1 MPTRNV
7 SLTKELDQFVSS
19 RVEGGLY
26 ANASEVMRTA
36 LRLLEKEEREYEEKL
51 AALRAA
57 IDEGL
62 ASGVAEEGVF
72 ERLDAYI
79 DELAAEETAQQG
91 HGGRL
96 PAYSL
101 ARLAESDLK
110 SIVRYTVKTWGKAQT
125 KRILA
130 RPSESAFNIW
140 QRTLLLGRSCDS
152 IHPGLR
158 PV

>member
-7 SLTKELDQFVSS
+7 SLTKELDQFIIAK
-19 RVEGGLY
+19 VEAGLY

-62 ASGVAEEGVF
+62 ASGVAEPGVF

-79 DELAAEETAQQG
+79 EELAAGEEECRHIA
-91 HGGRL
+91 
-96 PAYSL
+96 
-101 ARLAESDLK
+101 
-110 SIVRYTVKTWGKAQT
+110 
-125 KRILA
+125 
-130 RPSESAFNIW
+130 
-140 QRTLLLGRSCDS
+140 
-152 IHPGLR
+152 
-158 PV
+158 

>member
-7 SLTKELDQFVSS
+7 SLTKELDEFVSS

-57 IDEGL
+57 IADGL
-62 ASGVAEEGVF
+62 ASGVAEPGVF

-79 DELAAEETAQQG
+79 DELAAEERAQQG
-91 HGGRL
+91 
-96 PAYSL
+96 
-101 ARLAESDLK
+101 AEEEDC
-110 SIVRYTVKTWGKAQT
+110 R
-125 KRILA
+125 
-130 RPSESAFNIW
+130 
-140 QRTLLLGRSCDS
+140 RTA
-152 IHPGLR
+152 
-158 PV
+158 